1 MGIPFTSSRRSDV
14 FAMTILRSDMRRI
27 VLALAIAA
35 GLAIGTALPTS
46 ALGLTQ
52 VTLDCDD
59 GTSVEMLLDA
69 DSLLGLTQAV
79 QAMNDYPAG
88 LTCTIR

>member
-1 MGIPFTSSRRSDV
+1 
-14 FAMTILRSDMRRI
+14 MTILRSDMRRI

>member
-1 MGIPFTSSRRSDV
+1 
-14 FAMTILRSDMRRI
+14 MRRI

-52 VTLDCDD
+52 VTLNCDD
-59 GTSVEMLLDA
+59 DTSVEMLLDA

-88 LTCTIR
+88 LTCTLLQTPIVR

>member
-1 MGIPFTSSRRSDV
+1 
-14 FAMTILRSDMRRI
+14 MRRI